1 MRLIGRILV
10 STLTTLIVLAG
21 QSSVSHAQEIERIDE
36 FTIEVNISADG
47 DVQFI
52 ETITYD
58 FGNFEKHGIFREI
71 PVRDKLDSG
80 DYWVHPVE
88 VNSVTRDGTPEMYS
102 ENQDGY
108 WKSLI
113 IGDPNVFVTGV
124 HTYKIHYTVT
134 GALFPL
140 SEKDITNNP
149 MLKAGDIS
157 FYWDVIGDQWQI
169 PIEQVVVNFNLP
181 STDESLVLA
190 ENCTLGIPGSITQC
204 VSLSSRLSWASNRA
218 LQPGEAMTISM
229 QMSSAMFDVE
239 IFQTIDE
246 GPLEAFSSKW
256 VAAVKPYLL
265 LGSILGVAILVGIM
279 FYLRRRLSRIKTSKV
294 YEVLQFDPPT
304 GHVAEISAAWK
315 GQVDSRAVTA
325 TLVDL
330 AAREVIDIQIN
341 DDQNLVVRKKDSVS
355 SVKSFERDLLNTLF
369 KNSSETTIEGYD
381 EHLAELT
388 QFISAN
394 LVKLAEESGI
404 RNPTGSRSRLFS
416 IIGLV
421 LSIISILISSSTLG
435 IPEIFGLAFPVSLA
449 VFIGF
454 VIALI
459 RTPRIETPKSAEF
472 LSHVLGFRKAMDT
485 DSGALRRKFA
495 QESGLTP
502 GAIFATL
509 LPWAIIFE
517 LEDSWLAN
525 FVDLNLD
532 DLATSGI
539 YVGSV
544 ASLQSSIQR
553 GQESL
558 AAAMTPPTS
567 SGSGSSGGNSG
578 RGGGGGGGG
587 SW

>member
-1 MRLIGRILV
+1 MKFFSRILV

-21 QSSVSHAQEIERIDE
+21 QSSVSHAQDIERIDE
-36 FTIEVNISADG
+36 FTIDVDISADG
-47 DVQFI
+47 DVQFV

-102 ENQDGY
+102 ESQDGY

-134 GALFPL
+134 GALFPI
-140 SEKDITNNP
+140 SERDITNNP
-149 MLKAGDIS
+149 MLKTGDIS

-169 PIEQVVVNFNLP
+169 PIEQVIVNLNLP
-181 STDESLVLA
+181 STDGSLVLA
-190 ENCTLGIPGSITQC
+190 ENCTLGTPGSNSQC
-204 VSLSSRLSWASNRA
+204 LSLISRRAWASNRA

-229 QMSSAMFDVE
+229 QVSASMFDVK
-239 IFQTIDE
+239 ISQTIDE
-246 GPLEAFSSKW
+246 GPIEAFSSKW

-294 YEVLQFDPPT
+294 FEVLQFDPPA

-330 AAREVIDIQIN
+330 AARGVIDIEIN
-341 DDQNLVVRKKDSVS
+341 DDANLVVRKKDNVS
-355 SVKSFERDLLNTLF
+355 NVKNFEQDLLNTLF
-369 KNSSETTIEGYD
+369 KASTETTIEGYD
-381 EHLAELT
+381 ADIAGVT
-388 QFISAN
+388 QSISAN

-404 RNPTGSRSRLFS
+404 RNLTGSRSRLSS

-421 LSIISILISSSTLG
+421 LSIILILISSSTLG
-435 IPEIFGLAFPVSLA
+435 IPEIFGLAFPISLA

-459 RTPRIETPKSAEF
+459 KTPRIETPKSAEF

-502 GAIFATL
+502 GNILATL
-509 LPWAIIFE
+509 LPLAIIFE

-525 FVDLNLD
+525 FVDLTLD
-532 DLATSGI
+532 DIAASGI
-539 YVGSV
+539 YVSSV
-544 ASLQSSIQR
+544 ASLQSSIQ
-553 GQESL
+553 QSHEALTS
-558 AAAMTPPTS
+558 AMTSPNS
-567 SGSGSSGGNSG
+567 SGSGSDGGSSSG
-578 RGGGGGGGG
+578 GGGGGGGG

>member
-1 MRLIGRILV
+1 MKFFSRILV

-21 QSSVSHAQEIERIDE
+21 QSSVSHAQDIERIDE
-36 FTIEVNISADG
+36 FTIDVDISADG
-47 DVQFI
+47 DVQFV

-134 GALFPL
+134 GALFPI
-140 SEKDITNNP
+140 SERDITNNP
-149 MLKAGDIS
+149 MLKTGDIS

-169 PIEQVVVNFNLP
+169 PIEQVIVNLNLP
-181 STDESLVLA
+181 STDGSLVLA
-190 ENCTLGIPGSITQC
+190 ENCTLGTPGSNSQC
-204 VSLSSRLSWASNRA
+204 LSLSSRRAWASNRA

-229 QMSSAMFDVE
+229 QVSASMFDVK
-239 IFQTIDE
+239 ISQTIDE
-246 GPLEAFSSKW
+246 GPIEAFSSKW

-294 YEVLQFDPPT
+294 FEVLQFDPPA

-330 AAREVIDIQIN
+330 AARGVIDIEIN
-341 DDQNLVVRKKDSVS
+341 DDANLVVRKRDNVS
-355 SVKSFERDLLNTLF
+355 NVKNFEQDLLNTLF
-369 KNSSETTIEGYD
+369 KASTETTIEGYD
-381 EHLAELT
+381 ADIAGVT
-388 QFISAN
+388 QSISAN
-394 LVKLAEESGI
+394 LVRLAEESGI
-404 RNPTGSRSRLFS
+404 RNLTGSRSRLSS

-421 LSIISILISSSTLG
+421 LSMILILISSSTLG
-435 IPEIFGLAFPVSLA
+435 IPEIFGLAFPISLA

-459 RTPRIETPKSAEF
+459 KTPRIETPKSAEF

-502 GAIFATL
+502 GNIFATL
-509 LPWAIIFE
+509 LPLAIIFE

-525 FVDLNLD
+525 FVDLTLD
-532 DLATSGI
+532 DIAASGI
-539 YVGSV
+539 YVSSV
-544 ASLQSSIQR
+544 ASLQSSIQ
-553 GQESL
+553 QSHEALTS
-558 AAAMTPPTS
+558 AMTSPNS
-567 SGSGSSGGNSG
+567 SGSGSDGGSSSG
-578 RGGGGGGGG
+578 GGGGGGGG

>member
-1 MRLIGRILV
+1 MRFISRILV
-10 STLTTLIVLAG
+10 STLATLIILAS
-21 QSSVSHAQEIERIDE
+21 QSSVSYAQDIERIDE
-36 FTIEVNISADG
+36 FTIDLSISASG
-47 DVQFI
+47 EVQI
-52 ETITYD
+52 VETIKYD
-58 FGNFEKHGIFREI
+58 FGDLEKHGVFREI

-157 FYWDVIGDQWQI
+157 FYWDVIGDQWQV
-169 PIEQVVVNFNLP
+169 PIEQVVVNINLP
-181 STDESLVLA
+181 SADDSLVLA
-190 ENCTLGIPGSITQC
+190 ENCTLGTPGSDSQC
-204 VSLSSRLSWASNRA
+204 LSLSSQRAWASNRA
-218 LQPGEAMTISM
+218 LQPGEAMTLSM
-229 QMSSAMFDVE
+229 QMSAAMFDVE
-239 IFQTIDE
+239 ILQVIDQ
-246 GPLEAFSSKW
+246 GPIEAFSSKW
-256 VAAVKPYLL
+256 IAAVKPFLL
-265 LGSILGVAILVGIM
+265 LGSILGVAILVGFL
-279 FYLRRRLSRIKTSKV
+279 FYLRRRLSRMTTSKV
-294 YEVLQFDPPT
+294 YEVLQFDPPA

-315 GQVDSRAVTA
+315 GFVDSRTVTA

-330 AAREVIDIQIN
+330 AARGGIEIQIN
-341 DDQNLVVRKKDSVS
+341 DDKNLVVRKKNSIPNVEN
-355 SVKSFERDLLNTLF
+355 FEQELLNALF
-369 KNSSETTIEGYD
+369 KNSTETTIEGYD
-381 EHLAELT
+381 SDIAAVT
-388 QFISAN
+388 QKISAN
-394 LVKLAEESGI
+394 LVKLAEDSGI
-404 RNPTGSRSRLFS
+404 RNVTGSRSRISS

-421 LSIISILISSSTLG
+421 LGIILILISASTLG

-459 RTPRIETPKSAEF
+459 KTPRIETPKSAGF

-502 GAIFATL
+502 GNIFATL
-509 LPWAIIFE
+509 LPFAIIFE

-525 FVDLNLD
+525 FVDLTLD
-532 DLATSGI
+532 DIAASGI

-544 ASLQSSIQR
+544 ASLQSSIQH
-553 GQESL
+553 SHDAL
-558 AAAMTPPTS
+558 TAAMTAPTS
-567 SGSGSSGGNSG
+567 SGSGSSGGSSSG
-578 RGGGGGGGG
+578 GGGGGGGG

>member
-1 MRLIGRILV
+1 MRFISRILV

-21 QSSVSHAQEIERIDE
+21 QSSVSHAQDIERIDE
-36 FTIEVNISADG
+36 FTIDVDIGADG
-47 DVQFI
+47 DVQFV

-140 SEKDITNNP
+140 SEKDIINNP

-157 FYWDVIGDQWQI
+157 FYWDVIGDQWLI
-169 PIEQVVVNFNLP
+169 PIEQVIVNLNLP
-181 STDESLVLA
+181 STDGSLVLA
-190 ENCTLGIPGSITQC
+190 ENCTLGTPGSNSQC
-204 VSLSSRLSWASNRA
+204 LSLSSRRAWASNRA

-229 QMSSAMFDVE
+229 QVSASMFDVE
-239 IFQTIDE
+239 ISQTIDE
-246 GPLEAFSSKW
+246 GPMEVFSSKW

-265 LGSILGVAILVGIM
+265 LGSILGIAILVGIM

-294 YEVLQFDPPT
+294 FEVLQFDPPA

-330 AAREVIDIQIN
+330 AARGVIDIQIN
-341 DDQNLVVRKKDSVS
+341 DEANLVVRKKDNVS
-355 SVKSFERDLLNTLF
+355 NVKNFEQDLLTTLF
-369 KNSSETTIEGYD
+369 KASTETTIEGYD
-381 EHLAELT
+381 ADIAGVT
-388 QFISAN
+388 QSISAN

-404 RNPTGSRSRLFS
+404 RNLTGSRSRLSS
-416 IIGLV
+416 IIGLA
-421 LSIISILISSSTLG
+421 LSIILILISSSTLG
-435 IPEIFGLAFPVSLA
+435 IPEIFGLVFPISLA

-502 GAIFATL
+502 GTIFATL
-509 LPWAIIFE
+509 LPLAIIFE

-525 FVDLNLD
+525 FVDLTLD
-532 DLATSGI
+532 DIAESGI
-539 YVGSV
+539 YVSSV
-544 ASLQSSIQR
+544 ASLQSSIQ
-553 GQESL
+553 QSHEVLTS
-558 AAAMTPPTS
+558 AMASPTS
-567 SGSGSSGGNSG
+567 SGSGSDGGSSSG
-578 RGGGGGGGG
+578 GGGGGGGG

>member
-1 MRLIGRILV
+1 
-10 STLTTLIVLAG
+10 
-21 QSSVSHAQEIERIDE
+21 
-36 FTIEVNISADG
+36 
-47 DVQFI
+47 
-52 ETITYD
+52 
-58 FGNFEKHGIFREI
+58 
-71 PVRDKLDSG
+71 
-80 DYWVHPVE
+80 
-88 VNSVTRDGTPEMYS
+88 MYS